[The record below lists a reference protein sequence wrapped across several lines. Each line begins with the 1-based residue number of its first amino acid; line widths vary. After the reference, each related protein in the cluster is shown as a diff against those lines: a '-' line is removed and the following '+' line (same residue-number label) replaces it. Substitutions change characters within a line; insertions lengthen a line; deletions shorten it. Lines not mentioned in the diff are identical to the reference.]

1 MSNGM
6 SYLECLLAL
15 ILIFIRLSLGAFGE
29 CSSEQV
35 STFPEFAVYYYLL
48 PVATYLLMKKDV
60 CLILLFFESSIF
72 CLRYTST
79 DFVKL

>member
-1 MSNGM
+1 M

-48 PVATYLLMKKDV
+48 PVATYLLMKEDV
-60 CLILLFFESSIF
+60 YRACYPLSTRFFVGDIPAPIF
-72 CLRYTST
+72 VEL
-79 DFVKL
+79 